1 MLNKQRDI
9 AKAFLQ
15 GVVTEKVRKVYELYT
30 LPNFKHHNG
39 YYSGDRESLLEGML
53 QSNTVFPNKKLT
65 IKLAVA
71 EPPFV
76 TLLSHVQITDNK
88 EVAVV
93 HVYRFE
99 GDKIAEM
106 WDISQE
112 VPENCPN
119 ENGMF

>member
-53 QSNTVFPNKKLT
+53 HSNTVFPNKKLT

-112 VPENCPN
+112 VPENSPN

>member
-1 MLNKQRDI
+1 MVNKQKGI

-15 GVVTEKVRKVYELYT
+15 GVVTDKVREVYDLYT

-39 YYSGDRESLLEGML
+39 FYSGDRESLLEGMIH
-53 QSNTVFPNKKLT
+53 SNIVCPNKKLT
-65 IKLAVA
+65 IKLAIA
-71 EPPFV
+71 EPPYV
-76 TLLSHVQITDNK
+76 TLLSHVQITEDK

-99 GDKIAEM
+99 GEQIAEM

-112 VPENCPN
+112 VPENSPN